1 MCRAVEPQL
10 PLDDAG
16 LERIIL
22 QKTRRTSRLRFLRG
36 RLAASMRSKRSWC
49 VLGYSRIG
57 DYSRERLGIAGRT
70 LEDDA
75 RVAGA
80 LEHLPHLAT
89 AFVESRLSWTKV
101 RLVSAVA
108 SATNELGWIG
118 IAQHCDTRTLAARV
132 RDHANAVRN
141 PQAALQS
148 ADLPCVDPTGD
159 PEDCPVRFSVRISRD
174 GRRLWRATCEMAERS
189 AGSSLTRAQVLEL
202 VVAEAASGAPLC
214 GEVQPDACG
223 MRPPRQPAAEA
234 SAGDQSSQPDD
245 GGFEAQDLDPAEI
258 AAFDCDAAT
267 DPFTL
272 DARLRGI
279 ERAIQRIDC
288 ELGGLLVLALER
300 RIHRAFGF
308 TRFADY
314 VEDRL
319 DFCARKA
326 WLLIAIERQA
336 ASHSGELASAYREG
350 RLSYL
355 AVSALLPVTGS
366 RHDAAWIARAQAV
379 TLRRLEDEVEWALDQ
394 RDASSGSES
403 FEAPAPPPLD
413 HDVRAERLSVLER
426 ERVQMRAHGE
436 ADSTARSVELTLRVP
451 SEVASL
457 AEQTMLALRRGGES
471 RGSAFERMVAQA
483 LLEWMSAPKHRDPV
497 FERDGWRCAV
507 PGCRSRRN
515 LHDHHVLFR
524 SLGGGN
530 AQGNRI
536 TVCASHH
543 LHGLHAGRIRARG
556 RAPLGIVWDMPLG
569 KLFGDRY
576 L

>member
-1 MCRAVEPQL
+1 
-10 PLDDAG
+10 
-16 LERIIL
+16 
-22 QKTRRTSRLRFLRG
+22 
-36 RLAASMRSKRSWC
+36 MRSKRSWC

-75 RVAGA
+75 RVAVQ
-80 LEHLPHLAT
+80 LEDLPHLAT

-108 SATNELGWIG
+108 SAASELDWIRV
-118 IAQHCDTRTLAARV
+118 AQNCDTRTLAARV
-132 RDHANAVRN
+132 KNHANAVRN
-141 PQAALQS
+141 PQTASQS
-148 ADLPCVDPTGD
+148 PDLPSDDSTGD

-174 GRRLWRATCEMAERS
+174 GRRLWRAACEMAERS

-202 VVAEAASGAPLC
+202 VVAEAASGAPFR
-214 GEVQPDACG
+214 GDVQADACG
-223 MRPPRQPAAEA
+223 MRPRRQTAPEA
-234 SAGDQSSQPDD
+234 SAGEQSSQPDD
-245 GGFEAQDLDPAEI
+245 GGFAAQHLDPAEI
-258 AAFDCDAAT
+258 AALECSAAT

-272 DARLRGI
+272 DARLRDV

-300 RIHRAFGF
+300 RIHRGFGF
-308 TRFADY
+308 ARFADY

-355 AVSALLPVTGS
+355 AVSALLSVMSP
-366 RHDAAWIARAQAV
+366 RHGAAWIARAQAV
-379 TLRRLEDEVEWALDQ
+379 TLRRLEDEVEWALDR
-394 RDASSGSES
+394 RDASGSDA

-413 HDVRAERLSVLER
+413 HNVRAERLSVLER

-436 ADSTARSVELTLRVP
+436 PDSTARSVELTLRIP

-530 AQGNRI
+530 ARDNRI

-543 LHGLHAGRIRARG
+543 LHGLHTGRIRARG
-556 RAPLGIVWDMPLG
+556 HAPLGIVWDMPLG
-569 KLFGDRY
+569 KLLGDRH